1 MERVTF
7 AVFLFQSYSRN
18 FPSGLLFPAVSIPWP
33 LSKRTLILSFII
45 ILGIYIVVVIMS
57 GLAMMMSGVF
67 RLLVIRC
74 EYVGKRNIKMP
85 FDLVHHDAL
94 QGFGNLVVIL
104 A

>member
-1 MERVTF
+1 
-7 AVFLFQSYSRN
+7 
-18 FPSGLLFPAVSIPWP
+18 
-33 LSKRTLILSFII
+33 
-45 ILGIYIVVVIMS
+45 MS

-67 RLLVIRC
+67 RLLVIQC

-85 FDLVHHDAL
+85 FDLVHHDAP

>member
-1 MERVTF
+1 
-7 AVFLFQSYSRN
+7 
-18 FPSGLLFPAVSIPWP
+18 
-33 LSKRTLILSFII
+33 
-45 ILGIYIVVVIMS
+45 MS

-104 A
+104 ARPIFKARPNFIKKENAHHETDGKTIAAYQDKRVHIMPY